1 MEKIATV
8 QQNTGF
14 IMRPYAFF
22 KAQNGRTPSS
32 AETMLEGLVY
42 SFEVAGK
49 VCKMGY
55 ARICERFGLSR
66 STLSRK
72 FKHLTEKGSI
82 SVKRNGQGCSQ
93 YTYEL
98 DASRKTAHVRTE
110 DVFFT
115 ASFKIK
121 EKNGEEFERT
131 LKLSEIDVL
140 SLIYT
145 HTWDGKRPFIGSHKE
160 IAALLG
166 YSAEETICRAVSV
179 LKKARL
185 ISHKLVREGRE
196 LQHHF
201 NVKMKTLRKYGITRV
216 DLRAERKGKKPTD
229 KPTTPKSD
237 KVQPKSDYQKYIEAV
252 NAKSDRERFYSLRRE
267 AAQNAADR
275 CKAEANKD
283 ERFKWI
289 TGELG
294 RVEIELAKA
303 SAYNPSA
310 LAAIKTRKA
319 AYLRERREILWRFGI
334 EEDDL
339 TVEAHCKCRKCF
351 DKGFRADGT
360 ACDCYTP
367 GVEP

>member
-1 MEKIATV
+1 MEKNATV
-8 QQNTGF
+8 QQNKGF

-72 FKHLTEKGSI
+72 FKRLTEKGSI
-82 SVKRNGQGCSQ
+82 SVKRSGQGCSQ

-98 DASRKTAHVRTE
+98 DANRNTAHVRTE

-115 ASFKIK
+115 AQFEIK
-121 EKNGEEFERT
+121 ERNGEKYERT

-145 HTWDGKRPFIGSHKE
+145 HTWDGKRPFVGSHKE

-166 YSAEETICRAVSV
+166 GYAEETICRAVSV

-185 ISHKLVREGRE
+185 ISHKLVRNGSFLE
-196 LQHHF
+196 HHF
-201 NVKMKTLRKYGITRV
+201 FVKMKALRKYGITRSS
-216 DLRAERKGKKPTD
+216 LNQEQKAEKKAE
-229 KPTTPKSD
+229 KAKQAEEQKKNAFVPKHIQD
-237 KVQPKSDYQKYIEAV
+237 I
-252 NAKSDRERFYSLRRE
+252 NAKSERERFYALRRE
-267 AAQNAADR
+267 AAISAAEGYLN
-275 CKAEANKD
+275 KANKD
-283 ERFKWI
+283 ERFKWVAC
-289 TGELG
+289 ELS
-294 RVEIELAKA
+294 RIELDLAKA
-303 SAYNPSA
+303 EVFEPAKLP
-310 LAAIKTRKA
+310 AIQSRKET
-319 AYLRERREILWRFGI
+319 LLKERRIILGRLGI
-334 EEDDL
+334 EESKL
-339 TVEAHCKCRKCF
+339 REETHYRCKKCA
-351 DKGFRADGT
+351 DTGFLPDGT
-360 ACDCYTP
+360 QCDCYKP
-367 GVEP
+367 GEKP